1 MFEQLSIYN
10 YFNCA
15 RIFLKKE
22 FFSLGIISLNQ
33 TLIPF
38 ILASRLFIYHVTT
51 RIMTIYNIKI
61 NIGSAMKLDHWFI
74 LKGY

>member
-15 RIFLKKE
+15 RIFLKKNLLPSGYFE
-22 FFSLGIISLNQ
+22 LNFNSLHPCIVPPHL
-33 TLIPF
+33 
-38 ILASRLFIYHVTT
+38 SRHA

-74 LKGY
+74 LKRY